1 MSGVRVTL
9 VVIGALVLQV
19 CLFARFSY
27 EGARPDLLVL
37 LAIAGGFV
45 AGPERGAIIG
55 FASGIAFD
63 VVLATPFG
71 LSAFVYTLVGYAVG
85 RSVGGVVRTSR
96 WIAPVVAAVASAGAM
111 VGYALAGLIVDVPT
125 LDGPSLTAI
134 VVVVSAVNALLAP
147 LAAGAVRWT
156 SIEGVDRRRQPLWVR

>member
-1 MSGVRVTL
+1 MSGVRVAL
-9 VVIGALVLQV
+9 VVIAVLVLQV
-19 CLFARFSY
+19 CLFSRFSY
-27 EGARPDLLVL
+27 EGARPDLMVL
-37 LAIAGGFV
+37 IAIAGGFV

-55 FASGIAFD
+55 FASGLAFD

-85 RSVGGVVRTSR
+85 RTAGGVVRTSR
-96 WIAPVVAAVASAGAM
+96 WIGPVVAAVASAGAM
-111 VGYALAGLIVDVPT
+111 VGYALVGTIIGLPT

-147 LAAGAVRWT
+147 LATGAVRWT
-156 SIEGVDRRRQPLWVR
+156 STEGADRRRQPLWVR